1 MNDIQGSFQ
10 RTDGAERKQQ
20 LEQRLV
26 ALLLSDPQA
35 PGHLSH
41 LRDHGPPG
49 AWLAAGY
56 VRNLVW
62 DRLHDYRERTPLED
76 ADVIYYDQE
85 HPDEAE
91 EKAWEH
97 RLGAGCPELRWSCK
111 NQARMHV
118 VSGLPPYGD
127 VADAMSCWPETAT
140 AVAAAMRE
148 DGAIAVLAPHGLED
162 LFGLRL
168 RPGPRLTDAGLFLR
182 RTRSKQ
188 WLAKWPRL
196 QLISD
201 KDKKEEL
208 T

>member
-1 MNDIQGSFQ
+1 MNSFQGSFR
-10 RTDGAERKQQ
+10 RTDEAGRKQL
-20 LEQRLV
+20 LEQQLV

-35 PGHLSH
+35 ADHLRH

-49 AWLAAGY
+49 AWLSAGY
-56 VRNLVW
+56 IRNLVW
-62 DRLHDYRERTPLED
+62 DRLHGYRERTPLDD

-91 EKAWEH
+91 EKVWE
-97 RLGAGCPELRWSCK
+97 RQLGLGLPELRWSCK

-118 VSGLPPYGD
+118 VSGLPPYED

-148 DGAIAVLAPHGLED
+148 DGTIAVLAPHGLED

-168 RPGPRLTDAGLFLR
+168 QPSPRLADAGLLLR
-182 RTRSKQ
+182 RAGSKQ

-196 QLISD
+196 QLIVEN
-201 KDKKEEL
+201 DKKEEP